1 MTNTPETPALPGDL
15 TDETIERAAAEAAA
29 LATELREH
37 MRQQKWMPA
46 GLAIRAADLLDALA
60 AARVAPA
67 KDSGRC
73 GGCRDLGP
81 HRNVPGCDYYEPE
94 AAPITP
100 SPDREKL
107 IRKLRAAV
115 RGEIDGTTIPV
126 PVEDCRAIAAALAV
140 PPVVNEAPT
149 PVTIA
154 RAQRG
159 GKTSALVDAVLAAA
173 NERGITVT
181 IVPPLVNEAKLAEI
195 IDSLEFRRH
204 GTTDKIAA
212 ALVERQREWL
222 A

>member
-1 MTNTPETPALPGDL
+1 MA
-15 TDETIERAAAEAAA
+15 
-29 LATELREH
+29 
-37 MRQQKWMPA
+37 
-46 GLAIRAADLLDALA
+46 
-60 AARVAPA
+60 
-67 KDSGRC
+67 
-73 GGCRDLGP
+73 
-81 HRNVPGCDYYEPE
+81 